1 MIAIISSTPT
11 FLLSIQVP
19 FIPSRAPE
27 ARSNLSTRRTAK
39 RGKKERNEKKERK
52 KKEKNTVF
60 VSFFHPESIPYH
72 GVSYNTNFIQ
82 YLCEQTTRVQCH
94 DTGNIIIITGS
105 FHNVLASI
113 HPSTH
118 PPTRA
123 PGLSSLKGRCIILY
137 VLVTSYRTNIW
148 MGPEGKEGRKVNLII
163 IVITTISVSE

>member
-1 MIAIISSTPT
+1 MILHHDTRTEPKNYCRIPYRLPKFQKKKLIKNIIAIISSTPT
-11 FLLSIQVP
+11 FLLSIQVPFIP

-113 HPSTH
+113 HPSHPSTH
-118 PPTRA
+118 PSA
-123 PGLSSLKGRCIILY
+123 WSL
-137 VLVTSYRTNIW
+137 
-148 MGPEGKEGRKVNLII
+148 
-163 IVITTISVSE
+163 